1 MKTGLLRDYE
11 PSDGTFWSTIGGSG
25 NVYNGPSS
33 SVIVL
38 MFAADHIRSHASL
51 NTGSDLWEHAD
62 GAKYLQHLSHFNQSK
77 YHEYLLKDFHH
88 CKKST
93 QTMCTH
99 ALEDFPQKEN
109 ITMHCECNSSYLSCS
124 ADKPG
129 GGINIL
135 FWFYRFKC
143 CSGDTFLRILL
154 RPDPAESCANP
165 RGSHP
170 TTP

>member
-1 MKTGLLRDYE
+1 MFLKVPEGFQRKKISSCPDTLLL
-11 PSDGTFWSTIGGSG
+11 PTAGGGSG
-25 NVYNGPSS
+25 NVYNGPTG

-154 RPDPAESCANP
+154 LAWSC
-165 RGSHP
+165 RELC
-170 TTP
+170 